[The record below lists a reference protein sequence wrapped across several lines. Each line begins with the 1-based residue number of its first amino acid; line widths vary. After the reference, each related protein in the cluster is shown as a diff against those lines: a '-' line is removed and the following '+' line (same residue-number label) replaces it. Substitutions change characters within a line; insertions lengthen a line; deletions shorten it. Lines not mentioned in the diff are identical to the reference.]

1 MWPDQDQTGELL
13 IHARAGEEDAVGQL
27 LTRHRDSLVRMV
39 RSRLS
44 RGVAQR
50 VDASDIVQDALVEAS
65 RRLDDYLRD
74 PPMPF
79 HAWLR
84 QLARD
89 RLVDTFRR
97 HLADKRNVAREQPL
111 VARDDSAADP
121 AALLRDGG
129 PSPSA
134 EVLKQ
139 EFAQRYQAA
148 LEQLDE
154 TSREIVLM
162 RHHEQLTNTQAAEL
176 LGVKP
181 PAAAMR
187 YLRALR
193 RLRELLGDDSFNS
206 FSQRGG

>member
-1 MWPDQDQTGELL
+1 MWPQQEQTEELL
-13 IHARAGEEDAVGQL
+13 IGARRGESDAVNQL
-27 LTRHRDSLVRMV
+27 LDRHRQSLKRMV
-39 RSRLS
+39 ESRLS

-65 RRLDDYLRD
+65 RRLDEYLRQ

-84 QLARD
+84 QLCRD

-97 HLADKRNVAREQPL
+97 HLADKRNVGREQPI
-111 VARDDSAADP
+111 AAGD
-121 AALLRDGG
+121 ASRSDLIAQLRDGG
-129 PSPSA
+129 LTPA
-134 EVLKQ
+134 AILMQQ
-139 EFAQRYQAA
+139 EFAEQYHAA
-148 LEQLDE
+148 LAQLDDP
-154 TSREIVLM
+154 SREILLM
-162 RHHEQLTNTQAAEL
+162 RHNEQLTNTQAAEV

-193 RLRELLGDDSFNS
+193 RLREVLGDPSVG
-206 FSQRGG
+206 REE

>member
-1 MWPDQDQTGELL
+1 LL
-13 IHARAGEEDAVGQL
+13 IHARDGKADAVDRL
-27 LTRHRDSLVRMV
+27 LARHRDSLVRMV
-39 RSRLS
+39 QARLS
-44 RGVAQR
+44 RGVGRR
-50 VDASDIVQDALVEAS
+50 VDASDIVQDALVEAN
-65 RRLDDYLRD
+65 RRLEDYLRD

-84 QLARD
+84 QITRD

-111 VARDDSAADP
+111 AARDDSAADL

-129 PSPSA
+129 PTPA
-134 EVLKQ
+134 AQMLQ
-139 EFAQRYQAA
+139 REFAERYQAA
-148 LEQLDE
+148 LAELDE

-162 RHHEQLTNTQAAEL
+162 RHHEQLTNQQAAEL

-193 RLRELLGDDSFNS
+193 RLREVLGDESLDPWS
-206 FSQRGG
+206 